1 MWPFTSSDGVPTLQR
16 HVESCCWNTN
26 SSDSCCRFECLP
38 CKSRCT
44 FLRCSWIMISLLFAS
59 ICILYK
65 GILSCHLS
73 SSVHTCTLAFTR
85 YCRRQVSQDTAGTC
99 LQMMNHLAQTKVLI
113 STAHHLACALHRLL
127 HYHCC
132 YTFYKE
138 GECTCAALIG
148 APSVRV
154 HSLLCL

>member
-1 MWPFTSSDGVPTLQR
+1 
-16 HVESCCWNTN
+16 
-26 SSDSCCRFECLP
+26 
-38 CKSRCT
+38 
-44 FLRCSWIMISLLFAS
+44 MISLLFAS

-99 LQMMNHLAQTKVLI
+99 LQMMNHLTQTKVLI